1 MPCRLEFTSPV
12 VNQLFRIS
20 ERHSASREQGAEY
33 SVFDRTLGIFLAP
46 FQRLPDE
53 FVLVR
58 ASKMTQKSLASF
70 LVNEHS
76 ERTAFRTSP
85 SVQLDRKVAVINR
98 ALKRW
103 RIPQIIL
110 LQQIHVTPLGPSEDF
125 PIVYT
130 RIPLVYSLQFHAQRI
145 TCSFPRLGPLAPDF
159 RELGNRKLLQP
170 RELES
175 VIGLQPGA
183 QKRYSY
189 CIRHLTYCG
198 WSMFGRNFEF

>member
-1 MPCRLEFTSPV
+1 MVKLS
-12 VNQLFRIS
+12 RI
-20 ERHSASREQGAEY
+20 
-33 SVFDRTLGIFLAP
+33 LLAP
-46 FQRLPDE
+46 DQRLTDD
-53 FVLVR
+53 FVLIR
-58 ASKMTQKSLASF
+58 AGEMPQKSLL
-70 LVNEHS
+70 LVNERS
-76 ERTAFRTSP
+76 KRTTLRTP
-85 SVQLDRKVAVINR
+85 PGVQLDRKVAVINL

-103 RIPQIIL
+103 RIPQTL
-110 LQQIHVTPLGPSEDF
+110 LQQIHVTPSGPSEDF
-125 PIVYT
+125 RIVYT